1 MLVMLISVL
10 LGKCLEIIPMG
21 VPYSSHPAELMVV
34 VLVTVVL
41 CAVVVEAI
49 TMVVMLL
56 MLLMALFNA
65 RSGDRTGRRWSG
77 LEAVCRQGLRRD
89 LATRILSR
97 RYP

>member
-1 MLVMLISVL
+1 MSR
-10 LGKCLEIIPMG
+10 GF
-21 VPYSSHPAELMVV
+21 PYSSHPPELMVV

-41 CAVVVEAI
+41 WAVVVEAI
-49 TMVVMLL
+49 TMVEMLL

-65 RSGDRTGRRWSG
+65 RSGNRTGRRWSG